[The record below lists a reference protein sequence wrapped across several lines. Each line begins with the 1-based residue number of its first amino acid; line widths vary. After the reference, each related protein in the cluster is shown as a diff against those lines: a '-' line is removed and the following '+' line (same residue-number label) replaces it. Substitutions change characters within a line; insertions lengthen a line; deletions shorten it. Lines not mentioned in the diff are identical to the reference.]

1 MPGFGSI
8 FPTNR
13 PRCTVLHPPPSKLSE
28 FTHFTASEGY
38 SLREDRGRGRK
49 LDVRSK
55 SGIVPSSS
63 G

>member
-13 PRCTVLHPPPSKLSE
+13 TRCTVLHPPSKLSK
-28 FTHFTASEGY
+28 FTHFTASEGGY
-38 SLREDRGRGRK
+38 SRGRGRE

-55 SGIVPSSS
+55 SGIPPSSS
-63 G
+63 GYG